1 MTISATVNEY
11 LDEAKSNL
19 RSALVAAAR
28 NETPDVVIYI
38 SKIIKE
44 IENLEKIEIK
54 KEFEQKMQD
63 TFMKKF
69 IDGSGNMFM

>member
-1 MTISATVNEY
+1 MTISSMVNDY

-28 NETPDVVIYI
+28 NENPDVVIYI
-38 SKIIKE
+38 SKIIKD
-44 IENLEKIEIK
+44 IDNLEKIETK

-63 TFMKKF
+63 QFMKKF
-69 IDGSGNMFM
+69 MNGNGSMFM

>member
-28 NETPDVVIYI
+28 NETPDVV
-38 SKIIKE
+38 
-44 IENLEKIEIK
+44 
-54 KEFEQKMQD
+54 M
-63 TFMKKF
+63 
-69 IDGSGNMFM
+69 